1 MKKIVSTLIALMM
14 VLVCFAGCSS
24 TPAADSDSSAPAADS
39 TAASEDAASCCG
51 GEPGRPDAHDHRFRY
66 R

>member
-24 TPAADSDSSAPAADS
+24 APASESGAADS
-39 TAASEDAASCCG
+39 TGSIKVGVLAPLTVTHAEYGVAVAN
-51 GEPGRPDAHDHRFRY
+51 GRRMY
-66 R
+66 V

>member
-24 TPAADSDSSAPAADS
+24 TPAADSDSSALPPTARLRRKTPPAA
-39 TAASEDAASCCG
+39 TPLRLA
-51 GEPGRPDAHDHRFRY
+51 FWLL
-66 R
+66 